1 MTRTKMTKSE
11 LIEAIDK
18 AKENH
23 KYYPEAIY
31 EEVYQA
37 VDEYMRSNN
46 DWSLECVFE
55 EYAEED
61 WINQEIEYRLKTMG
75 YGSVWNLLSSI
86 QSIEP
91 VYKLNVY
98 GYLENLTDLDVECL
112 IADIKE
118 RLKDKEDKEQ
128 KNEKDY

>member
-1 MTRTKMTKSE
+1 MTKNE
-11 LIEAIDK
+11 LIKAIDK
-18 AKENH
+18 AKESH

-46 DWSLECVFE
+46 DWSLESVFE
-55 EYAEED
+55 EYADES
-61 WINQEIEYRLKTMG
+61 WINSEVAYRLESMG
-75 YGSVWNLLSSI
+75 YESVWNLLSSI

-112 IADIKE
+112 IVDVKE
-118 RLKDKEDKEQ
+118 RLKDKEDKET
-128 KNEKDY
+128 K

>member
-1 MTRTKMTKSE
+1 MTKNE

-31 EEVYQA
+31 EEVYKA
-37 VDEYMRSNN
+37 MDEYMRSNKA
-46 DWSLECVFE
+46 WSLDCVFDEYVE
-55 EYAEED
+55 EN
-61 WINQEIEYRLKTMG
+61 WINHEIAYRLKTVG
-75 YGSVWNLLSSI
+75 YDYVWNLLSSI

-98 GYLENLTDLDVECL
+98 GYLENITTGDMYLL
-112 IADIKE
+112 IEDIKE

-128 KNEKDY
+128 KNDLR